1 MIPKKASSLYK
12 EVSED
17 LLVEQTLVE
26 DCIEFY
32 YKEIRQ
38 HLTNLTYPRVNVPGL
53 GQFVIKKT
61 VVAKEI
67 NRFNKALENHD
78 TSTFTAYYNKK
89 TIEAKLDLLI
99 KMEEMIAKED
109 LKKETLIKKRNEE
122 YTKTNLA
129 EPEADN

>member
-61 VVAKEI
+61 GIQQKQELKQSLWTKI
-67 NRFNKALENHD
+67 LK
-78 TSTFTAYYNKK
+78 TSSNFRH
-89 TIEAKLDLLI
+89 LL
-99 KMEEMIAKED
+99 
-109 LKKETLIKKRNEE
+109 NQP
-122 YTKTNLA
+122 TNLKHYKSTQ
-129 EPEADN
+129 PQICKIKT